1 VLWGVQ
7 RFSKGLKLTR
17 IIRRVHTGT
26 IGRLTRVSGVLQS
39 FPKSWNLIKDKWNN
53 TGFIQ
58 GLYRNSRKT
67 YWNVRSFPE
76 FFRSIENLLRMSG
89 TIQGLYRNSRKTYW
103 SVRSFPEFFWSLEI
117 LLRMSGTIQGLYR
130 NSRKTY
136 WSVSLSTCL
145 LLHMTQQLLM

>member
-1 VLWGVQ
+1 MKDKWNNTGFIKTATGSVLSFPEVLWGVQ

-39 FPKSWNLIKDKWNN
+39 FP
-53 TGFIQ
+53 
-58 GLYRNSRKT
+58 
-67 YWNVRSFPE
+67 E
-76 FFRSIENLLRMSG
+76 FFHSIEN
-89 TIQGLYRNSRKTYW
+89 
-103 SVRSFPEFFWSLEI
+103 

-145 LLHMTQQLLM
+145 LLHMTQQL